1 MKIIG
6 IDPGY
11 DRIGIALIDG
21 ERGKETLIH
30 SECFKTSAKNVFSER
45 LFSIISH
52 VEKVIEKYEPKLF
65 GIENLFLEK
74 NQKTAMR
81 VAEVRGA
88 LIYLATKHKIEIA
101 EYTPLQVKSAVV
113 GFGRGDK
120 KQVQMMVRQLLKIPS
135 SKKALDDEFDAIA
148 IALTASAHNR
158 NTIY

>member
-11 DRIGIALIDG
+11 DRLGIALIDG
-21 ERGKETLIH
+21 ERGREFLVH
-30 SECFKTSAKNVFSER
+30 SECFKTSAKEEFPDR
-45 LFSIISH
+45 LLSIISH
-52 VEKVIEKYEPKLF
+52 VEKIIEKHKPKLF

-88 LIYLATKHKIEIA
+88 LIYIATKYKIKIA
-101 EYTPLQVKSAVV
+101 EYTPLQVKSAIV

-120 KQVQMMVRQLLKIPS
+120 RQVQMMVRQLLKIPAQ
-135 SKKALDDEFDAIA
+135 KKALDDEFDAIA
-148 IALTASAHNR
+148 IALTASAHHRVEN
-158 NTIY
+158 N

>member
-21 ERGKETLIH
+21 ERGKEILIH